1 VLAEPCSLCA
11 WNQPSRDKTLVG
23 LCYRYRSYEDCS
35 ALASA
40 SACSSTVSAALAAS
54 AASAVSQLSI
64 MCSSAAQQLSSSAAL
79 HSLHSCSTSE
89 VQNMHPS
96 PVSMENTGNFYWH
109 YSRVQDPSVHR
120 SFNLFGPTETDIRK

>member
-1 VLAEPCSLCA
+1 MLAEPCSLCA

-64 MCSSAAQQLSSSAAL
+64 MCSSAAQQLSSFAL
-79 HSLHSCSTSE
+79 TAQLLYLGGTKYASF
-89 VQNMHPS
+89 P
-96 PVSMENTGNFYWH
+96 
-109 YSRVQDPSVHR
+109 RVDGEYR
-120 SFNLFGPTETDIRK
+120 